1 MNETLIAASLLAL
14 GWSTHASMLCRKLR
28 AERRDPLSGLWTRR
42 PWMNRTDRLI
52 RQGRI
57 THVLL
62 LDLDGF
68 KTVNDDFSHQAGDAV
83 LTAEGARLDDYVA
96 QNGGPHSVCARLGG
110 DEFVAAIS
118 VKDLPGFVHGLAHEL
133 AQPVPWPGGPL
144 TVTASIGSTPIADVE
159 QPSAST
165 LLEAADAA
173 MYAIKKSRG
182 RHGRRAHRR
191 TTERTA
197 TTQHVTC
204 AARETEASAWRP

>member
-1 MNETLIAASLLAL
+1 MNEILIAASLPAL
-14 GWSTHASMLCRKLR
+14 GWSIHASLLCRKLR

-42 PWMNRTDRLI
+42 PWMDRTDRLI

-62 LDLDGF
+62 LDLGFKPVNDGF
-68 KTVNDDFSHQAGDAV
+68 GHPAGDAV
-83 LTAEGARLDDYVA
+83 LTAEGARLYDYIA

-118 VKDLPGFVHGLAHEL
+118 VEDLPGFVDGLAHEL

-165 LLEAADAA
+165 LLAAADAA

-191 TTERTA
+191 TADRTA
-197 TTQHVTC
+197 STQRVTC
-204 AARETEASAWRP
+204 AAGEAEASAWRR